1 MVNSAPLLSARERIA
16 ALDEEVAEWV
26 RHGWRVESR
35 SDFQAVL
42 AIGKPVSHLLHAILA
57 VLTAGLWLIGWLIV
71 TATGGED
78 RELVSVD
85 SYGNIDSEKVKAD

>member
-1 MVNSAPLLSARERIA
+1 MVDSAPPLTTRERIA
-16 ALDEEVAEWV
+16 TLDEEVAEWV

-35 SDFQAVL
+35 SAFQAVL
-42 AIGKPVSHLLHAILA
+42 VAGKPVSHVLHAILA
-57 VLTAGLWLIGWLIV
+57 VLTLGLWLIGWLIV
-71 TATGGED
+71 AFTGGED

>member
-1 MVNSAPLLSARERIA
+1 MVDSAPSLSARERIA

-42 AIGKPVSHLLHAILA
+42 VSGKPVSHLLHAILT

-71 TATGGED
+71 AFTGGEE
-78 RELVSVD
+78 RELLSVD
-85 SYGNIDSEKVKAD
+85 PYGNVDSEKVKAD

>member
-1 MVNSAPLLSARERIA
+1 MVNSAPPLSARERIA
-16 ALDEEVAEWV
+16 ALDEEVADWV

-35 SDFQAVL
+35 SAFQAVL
-42 AIGKPVSHLLHAILA
+42 VSGKPVSHLLHAILA

-71 TATGGED
+71 TVTGGED

-85 SYGNIDSEKVKAD
+85 SYGNIDSEKVKTD